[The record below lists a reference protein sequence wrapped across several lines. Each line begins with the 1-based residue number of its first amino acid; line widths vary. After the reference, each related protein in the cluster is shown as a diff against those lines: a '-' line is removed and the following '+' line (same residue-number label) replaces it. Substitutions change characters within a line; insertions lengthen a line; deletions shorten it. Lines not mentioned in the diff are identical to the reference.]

1 MSKNNIEQFKFNA
14 TEAFATKNKHWE
26 FEEEIRFI
34 LLGSNYED
42 VKMDDNWQYYYN
54 RILDKKP
61 FSASSVYLNLKDD
74 FFENLRI
81 TIAPCM
87 NEGEKILMASLI
99 HNFGL
104 NEKIIENSK
113 LNMRGQK

>member
-1 MSKNNIEQFKFNA
+1 
-14 TEAFATKNKHWE
+14 
-26 FEEEIRFI
+26 
-34 LLGSNYED
+34 
-42 VKMDDNWQYYYN
+42 
-54 RILDKKP
+54 
-61 FSASSVYLNLKDD
+61 
-74 FFENLRI
+74 
-81 TIAPCM
+81 M